1 MPSPH
6 ESPAVRIGCF
16 EVMDLA
22 MTYEDAKGG
31 RSVQSHSL
39 SLSDR
44 RRLTVSGVEDVESFD
59 EDTVVLVTC
68 GGTLTARGSGLKI
81 EKLSLDGGELVVEG
95 RIDSLDY
102 AENAQ
107 SRRGWIGR
115 LLG

>member
-1 MPSPH
+1 
-6 ESPAVRIGCF
+6 
-16 EVMDLA
+16 

-31 RSVQSHSL
+31 RSAQPHSL

-59 EDTVVLVTC
+59 EDTVVLAT
-68 GGTLTARGSGLKI
+68 GGGALTVRGSGLKI

-102 AENAQ
+102 AEN
-107 SRRGWIGR
+107 SPGRRSFFGR